1 MRQFRSNYDL
11 VNKPVDIV
19 IEPDGQVW
27 VTITKP
33 AFGTW
38 NAYEK
43 IEDLRAKDYGR
54 PGSTRG
60 RARRGHS
67 ARGGRDP
74 YRFTRSGCHFDE
86 SHEYEP
92 KRDPVADELIEQIK
106 LQASLYMRTYGR
118 DSTFRPDVL

>member
-1 MRQFRSNYDL
+1 
-11 VNKPVDIV
+11 
-19 IEPDGQVW
+19 

-60 RARRGHS
+60 RARGGYG

-74 YRFTRSGCHFDE
+74 YGFTRSGYHFDE
-86 SHEYEP
+86 SGEHPLDFGTLMHEYLEKYFKDSGP
-92 KRDPVADELIEQIK
+92 DIFPISGQI
-106 LQASLYMRTYGR
+106 L
-118 DSTFRPDVL
+118 

>member
-60 RARRGHS
+60 RAR
-67 ARGGRDP
+67 GG
-74 YRFTRSGCHFDE
+74 YGARSGRASNGSTGRGYHFDE
-86 SHEYEP
+86 SGEYPFDFGTVMHEYLEKYFQDKGP
-92 KRDPVADELIEQIK
+92 DIFPISGQI
-106 LQASLYMRTYGR
+106 L
-118 DSTFRPDVL
+118 